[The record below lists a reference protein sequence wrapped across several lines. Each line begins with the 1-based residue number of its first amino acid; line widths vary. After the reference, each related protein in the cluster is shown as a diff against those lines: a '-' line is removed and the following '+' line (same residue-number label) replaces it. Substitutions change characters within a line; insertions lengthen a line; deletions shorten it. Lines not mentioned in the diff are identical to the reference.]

1 LDYKSIIK
9 KRLDEFPQDIG
20 WATIPFCLAVE
31 RGTDTRSDPD
41 GHVRIELWGGWHRS
55 PRLMVVIVS
64 RMLYDV
70 QQVKQQTF
78 SRSP

>member
-9 KRLDEFPQDIG
+9 KRLDEFPQNVG
-20 WATIPFCLAVE
+20 RSPVPFGFAVE

-41 GHVRIELWGGWHRS
+41 GHVRIKLWGGWHRS